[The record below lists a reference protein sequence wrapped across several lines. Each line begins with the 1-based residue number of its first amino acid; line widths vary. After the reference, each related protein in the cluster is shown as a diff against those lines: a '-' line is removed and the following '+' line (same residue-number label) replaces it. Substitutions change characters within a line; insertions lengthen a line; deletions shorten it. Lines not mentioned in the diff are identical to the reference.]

1 MLRSRLA
8 LLLVLPVALLLM
20 AFHQLPL
27 FDPPPIAVPQRAT
40 PEQVYKAITMVLARF
55 GWVVAAD
62 KPGNIEA
69 TYAPR
74 DFTVRIDISYDR
86 SQVQIRYLN
95 STNLKYEVKKDGR
108 AYIHKNYTA
117 WIKNL
122 VNGIN
127 SEFNLL

>member
-1 MLRSRLA
+1 MLRSRFL

-27 FDPPPIAVPQRAT
+27 VNPPPIPVPARITQ
-40 PEQVYKAITMVLARF
+40 PQVYTAITKVLARF

-62 KPGNIEA
+62 RPGNIEA

-74 DFTVRIDISYDR
+74 DFTVRIGITYDKD
-86 SQVQIRYLN
+86 QVQIRYID
-95 STNLKYEVKKDGR
+95 STNLKYEMKKDGP
-108 AYIHKNYTA
+108 YIHKNYTA
-117 WIKNL
+117 WIRNL

-127 SEFNLL
+127 GEFNLL